1 VRVDSNVLD
10 ERNFM
15 AKFAIGDS
23 VAKGKTTGKV
33 VAIFTSTEGEL
44 RYAVE
49 NDGALQ
55 FILENELAPYQ
66 SQHRA
71 A

>member
-1 VRVDSNVLD
+1 
-10 ERNFM
+10 M

-23 VAKGKTTGKV
+23 VSKGQNTGKV
-33 VAIFTSTEGEL
+33 VAVFTTTDGEL

-49 NDGALQ
+49 DDGALQ
-55 FILENELAPYQ
+55 FILETELVPHQ
-66 SQHRA
+66 PQHRA

>member
-1 VRVDSNVLD
+1 
-10 ERNFM
+10 M

-23 VAKGKTTGKV
+23 VAKGKNSTGKV
-33 VAIFTSTEGEL
+33 VAIFTTSEGEL

-49 NDGALQ
+49 NDGAIQ
-55 FILENELAPYQ
+55 FILENELTPYQ
-66 SQHRA
+66 PQTRA

>member
-1 VRVDSNVLD
+1 
-10 ERNFM
+10 M
-15 AKFAIGDS
+15 AKFAIGDH
-23 VAKGKTTGKV
+23 VAKGKSSTGKV
-33 VAIFTSTEGEL
+33 VAIFTTSEGEL

-66 SQHRA
+66 PQTRA

>member
-1 VRVDSNVLD
+1 
-10 ERNFM
+10 M
-15 AKFAIGDS
+15 AKFAIGDY
-23 VAKGKTTGKV
+23 VAKGKSSNGKV
-33 VAIFTSTEGEL
+33 VAIFTTTEGAL

-49 NDGALQ
+49 NEGALQ

-66 SQHRA
+66 PQIRA

>member
-1 VRVDSNVLD
+1 
-10 ERNFM
+10 M
-15 AKFAIGDS
+15 AKFAIGDI
-23 VAKGKTTGKV
+23 VAKGKNNTGTV
-33 VAIFTSTEGEL
+33 VAVFTTVDGEL

-55 FILENELAPYQ
+55 FVLEDDLVPYQ
-66 SQHRA
+66 PQPRA

>member
-1 VRVDSNVLD
+1 
-10 ERNFM
+10 M

-23 VAKGKTTGKV
+23 VVKGKNTGKV
-33 VAIFTSTEGEL
+33 VAIFTTTDGEL

-66 SQHRA
+66 SQNRA

>member
-1 VRVDSNVLD
+1 
-10 ERNFM
+10 M
-15 AKFAIGDS
+15 AKFAIGDY
-23 VAKGKTTGKV
+23 VAKGKSSTGKV
-33 VAIFTSTEGEL
+33 VAIFTTTEGNL

-66 SQHRA
+66 PQIRA

>member
-1 VRVDSNVLD
+1 
-10 ERNFM
+10 M
-15 AKFAIGDS
+15 AKFAIGDI
-23 VAKGKTTGKV
+23 VAKGKHNTGKV
-33 VAIFTSTEGEL
+33 VAVFTTVDGVL

-55 FILENELAPYQ
+55 FVLEDDLVPYQ
-66 SQHRA
+66 PQPRA

>member
-1 VRVDSNVLD
+1 
-10 ERNFM
+10 M
-15 AKFAIGDS
+15 AKFAIGDF
-23 VAKGKTTGKV
+23 VASGKTTGKV
-33 VAIFTSTEGEL
+33 VAIFTSTDGEL

-55 FILENELAPYQ
+55 FILENELALYQ

>member
-1 VRVDSNVLD
+1 
-10 ERNFM
+10 M

-23 VAKGKTTGKV
+23 VARGKSTGKV
-33 VAIFTSTEGEL
+33 VAIFTTTDGEL

-49 NDGALQ
+49 NEGALQ
-55 FILENELAPYQ
+55 FVMENELSAYRP
-66 SQHRA
+66 HERA